1 MTGRIVVWLVVQVY
15 NDAERIK
22 RLASARY
29 KIGRCYEA
37 VWIYG
42 DRSSSKWGV
51 L

>member
-1 MTGRIVVWLVVQVY
+1 MAGRIVVWLVVQVY

-37 VWIYG
+37 HNRRGNTVCG
-42 DRSSSKWGV
+42 TVQK